1 MSLNVHGMINL
12 YKMHRFASMYLFP
25 KFHNPP
31 DIFCL
36 QETNS
41 VSNLE
46 SQFLQTW
53 QHDLAFSHG
62 PSGTGGLIVGFNRNL
77 DYEVHDHKE
86 LLTKAGQILLLHC
99 RIHDVELVIINVYAR
114 PEIGAIEAD
123 DFFAQL
129 QIEIEQFGCPNIL
142 CCGDFNTIM
151 DKELDYS
158 GNFADLCSVPKTFR
172 KSLALNKFIEATE
185 FVDVYHV
192 LNPHSCRMAHFS
204 SGYRT
209 GKHLD
214 YIFASG
220 FFPNSTVD
228 ASILPCR
235 DSDHN
240 PVVATFAFGRN
251 PKGRGYWRF
260 PDPLLENE
268 DFLKHMKGK
277 IKDAVADNRLD
288 CTAVGLW
295 DFVKM
300 TIRQETIH
308 FLRWDGIQD
317 KIKNENF
324 EVKLADLYFQRD
336 HTTGVQAGLLTNS
349 ISKVTQEWHL
359 FLSQLELKEIEVN
372 LGCKRHED
380 QKSSKY
386 FFHRFNA
393 IPGSV
398 THLYD
403 SDGNKHATDE
413 QILTICHEFYEQL
426 YNKPSQECNTPYA
439 FIPEGTSPLLQDV
452 DKDVVYVRLYSFF
465 PHFIW
470 LVCQLLFILSL
481 NKW

>member
-36 QETNS
+36 QETHS
-41 VSNLE
+41 DSNLE
-46 SQFLQTW
+46 SQFPQTW

-62 PSGTGGLIVGFNRNL
+62 PSQTGGLIVGFNRNL

-86 LLTKAGQILLLHC
+86 LLTKAGQILLFHC
-99 RIHDVELVIINVYAR
+99 RIHDVELVIVNVYAR
-114 PEIGAIEAD
+114 PEIGTIEAD

-129 QIEIEQFGCPNIL
+129 QIEMEQFGCPNVL

-151 DKELDYS
+151 DKELDYP
-158 GNFADLCSVPKTFR
+158 GNFADLRSVPKTFR

-192 LNPHSCRMAHFS
+192 LNPHSHRMTHFS

-220 FFPNSTVD
+220 FFLNSTVD

-260 PDPLLENE
+260 PDLLLENE

-288 CTAVGLW
+288 CTAAGLW

-300 TIRQETIH
+300 TIRQETIR
-308 FLRWDGIQD
+308 FLHWDGIQD

-324 EVKLADLYFQRD
+324 EAKLADLYFQRD
-336 HTTGVQAGLLTNS
+336 RTTGVQAGLLTNS

-359 FLSQLELKEIEVN
+359 FLSQLELKKIEVN

-386 FFHRFNA
+386 FFFVDLMPSPAVSLISTIVTVINTPQTSRFGLSAMNSMSNCTINLPKNA
-393 IPGSV
+393 IHLMPLFQREP
-398 THLYD
+398 HLYY
-403 SDGNKHATDE
+403 KML
-413 QILTICHEFYEQL
+413 IKIY
-426 YNKPSQECNTPYA
+426 Y
-439 FIPEGTSPLLQDV
+439 
-452 DKDVVYVRLYSFF
+452 
-465 PHFIW
+465 
-470 LVCQLLFILSL
+470 L
-481 NKW
+481 NK